1 MPALRC
7 ASECGSSSS
16 RGESM
21 PLSVDTRSH
30 LTLSVDCADGAK
42 SNCAWMLR
50 VSRTRNRDPRN
61 ELAQTKSA
69 TQLIPSAA
77 SRFAHENPTG
87 TTNGPGTRW
96 GRLNASQAMAGGR
109 RSTYW
114 GGSTHWGVARSGPGW
129 RVVVRRW
136 LRESWHSPR
145 CGRDHS
151 HSRLRGQ
158 IGGRNAV
165 DVTGFIAS
173 GMCRNAACW
182 PCLTTSTLPLIFS
195 GEVSG

>member
-16 RGESM
+16 RGKSM

-50 VSRTRNRDPRN
+50 VSRTRKRDPRN

-77 SRFAHENPTG
+77 SRFARENPTG

-96 GRLNASQAMAGGR
+96 GRLNASLAMAGGR
-109 RSTYW
+109 RYKYC
-114 GGSTHWGVARSGPGW
+114 GGSTHWGW
-129 RVVVRRW
+129 REAALAGELWCDDGGVSLGTRR
-136 LRESWHSPR
+136 
-145 CGRDHS
+145 D
-151 HSRLRGQ
+151 
-158 IGGRNAV
+158 
-165 DVTGFIAS
+165 
-173 GMCRNAACW
+173 AAA
-182 PCLTTSTLPLIFS
+182 TTSIQAAADRPAGGMLLMRLGSSRVACAEMPLA
-195 GEVSG
+195 GRA